1 MAHFLS
7 QALSAALLFVYTYA
21 SNAPGDHVMRPEN
34 EQCGRGNYGGPEFQ
48 IRGMCAVPKTQNITS
63 EPTSWSPWT
72 HKPYCNEA
80 QFCVFTNA
88 MFRGK
93 QGVSFVTTSGRIPL
107 NMADILSYGPTREEP
122 SPPPYSIRPVLGKGF
137 GVVAIK
143 SIRKD
148 EIIMVDAARL
158 IADADIPS
166 IMGNN
171 NSATL
176 FTQAMEQLPDPSL
189 LSTLAT
195 SSNDGESPLTIDI
208 FKTNSYALE
217 LDEIAR
223 MALFPKVAVRTC
235 LR

>member
-7 QALSAALLFVYTYA
+7 QAFSAALLFVYTYA
-21 SNAPGDHVMRPEN
+21 SNAPGDHVMRLEN

-48 IRGMCAVPKTQNITS
+48 IRGMCAVPTTQDIAS

-72 HKPYCNEA
+72 HKPYCNDA

-93 QGVSFVTTSGRIPL
+93 QGVSFVTTSSRIPL
-107 NMADILSYGPTREEP
+107 NMAEILSYESTRREP
-122 SPPPYSIRPVLGKGF
+122 SPPPYSIKLVLGKGF
-137 GVVAIK
+137 GVVATK
-143 SIRKD
+143 AIRKD
-148 EIIMVDAARL
+148 DIIMVDVARL

-166 IMGNN
+166 IMDND

-195 SSNDGESPLTIDI
+195 SSKDGESPLTIDI

-223 MALFPKVAVRTC
+223 MALFPKVAVRAC
-235 LR
+235 L